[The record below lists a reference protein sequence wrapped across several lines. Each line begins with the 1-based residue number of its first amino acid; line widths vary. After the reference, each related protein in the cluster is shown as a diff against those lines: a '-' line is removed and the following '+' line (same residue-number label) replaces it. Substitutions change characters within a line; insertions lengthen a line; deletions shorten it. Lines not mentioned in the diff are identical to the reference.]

1 MKKIEVYYKKS
12 IVIFIS
18 VIFFAGL
25 IFCLCDIVNT
35 VITAAKGGKADIEK
49 LLFLNVICLILI
61 VGAVQIFP
69 LRPQVIAD
77 ENCIACRL
85 RKGVVTTPWSNIKRI
100 YLTESDVLIIEV
112 LNLDS
117 AKSGEKV
124 QIPLSLMDTDAL
136 KFTEEMQNMLEEYK
150 NAN

>member
-12 IVIFIS
+12 IVIFAS
-18 VIFFAGL
+18 VLFSAAL
-25 IFCLCDIVNT
+25 IFCFGDIVNT
-35 VITAAKGGKADIEK
+35 VLTAAKGGKADIEK
-49 LLFLNVICLILI
+49 LTFLNAICLIVI
-61 VGAVQIFP
+61 VGAARIFP
-69 LRPQVIAD
+69 LRQQVIAD
-77 ENCIACRL
+77 ENGIAYRCRE
-85 RKGVVTTPWSNIKRI
+85 GVLTTPWSNIKRI

-124 QIPLSLMDTDAL
+124 QIPLSLMETDAL